1 MLAKTILTEAKRGG
15 YYTEE
20 LPESDGE
27 ILNDA
32 IYYSELAQKA
42 YDEGWGAKQE
52 SIVAI
57 VNLAQEGLVPNNSTY
72 GEEEP
77 LGQRYSLSERT
88 LDGSVSPDNADHIRN
103 GEGEK
108 SPSHYLEEM
117 AIENNLP
124 LPIEIQTPPPDMP
137 RDITELTDIKV
148 RKLYSEYNAF
158 LNRAKWLLAI
168 ETSDLTDAT
177 HLREDAYREAYVNLE
192 KQDEETGKAK
202 TATQMD
208 IETKCNPS
216 YIEYNNNVL
225 KHSTRV
231 AGWKALADIYG
242 SNVDRLSREM
252 TFRQQEWEK
261 TR

>member
-1 MLAKTILTEAKRGG
+1 MLAKTILAEAKRGG
-15 YYTEE
+15 YYTEV

-32 IYYSELAQKA
+32 IYYSELAQAA
-42 YDEGWGAKQE
+42 YNEGWGVKQE

-57 VNLAQEGLVPNNSTY
+57 VNLAQEGLATDNSTH
-72 GEEEP
+72 GEEAP
-77 LGQRYSLSERT
+77 L
-88 LDGSVSPDNADHIRN
+88 VVHIRN

-117 AIENNLP
+117 ARGQNLP
-124 LPIEIQTPPPDMP
+124 LPMGIQTPPPDMP

-216 YIEYNNNVL
+216 YIEYNDNVL